1 VTLLDEPVGLRRERE
16 DLVAYGRRLAPD
28 GLAIGT
34 AGNLSCRAGDVVA
47 ITPRGVGYD
56 VMAPQHICLVT
67 LDGGQI
73 DAPLGPSSELPMHLA
88 VYRRCD
94 AAAVVHT
101 HSPFATTLGTVI
113 DELPPIHYLISL
125 LGGPVRVAPY
135 ATPGSDEL
143 ADHMATALE
152 GRSAVLLGN
161 HGTIT
166 TGDSL
171 EQAYSRALLLEW
183 LCGLYLRARLF
194 GEPRL
199 LDVEEIDKVGRQLE
213 HYLQNPAEA
222 APGPGPT

>member
-1 VTLLDEPVGLRRERE
+1 VTPGSCGEALRDARE

-34 AGNLSCRAGDVVA
+34 AGNLSCRVGDVVA

-56 VMAPQHICLVT
+56 FLSSGHICLVT
-67 LDGGQI
+67 LDGEPVE
-73 DAPLGPSSELPMHLA
+73 ATLGPSSELPMHLS
-88 VYRRCD
+88 VYRGGD

-101 HSPFATTLGTVI
+101 HSPYATTLGTLI

-135 ATPGSDEL
+135 ATPGSPEL
-143 ADHMATALE
+143 ADHMARALA

-166 TGDSL
+166 TGDTL
-171 EQAYSRALLLEW
+171 DQAYSRALLLEW
-183 LCGLYLRARLF
+183 LCSLYYRARLL

-199 LDVEEIDKVGRQLE
+199 LDLEEIDRVGRQLE
-213 HYLQNPAEA
+213 HYLQD
-222 APGPGPT
+222 PT

>member
-1 VTLLDEPVGLRRERE
+1 VTSESCGDALRDAFRDARE

-34 AGNLSCRAGDVVA
+34 AGNLSCRVGDVVA

-56 VMAPQHICLVT
+56 VLASGHICLMT
-67 LDGGQI
+67 LDGDPI
-73 DAPLGPSSELPMHLA
+73 EAPLGPSSELPMHLS
-88 VYRRCD
+88 VYRGGD

-101 HSPFATTLGTVI
+101 HSPFATTLGTLI

-135 ATPGSDEL
+135 ATPGSPEL
-143 ADHMATALE
+143 ADHMARALE

-166 TGDSL
+166 TGDTL
-171 EQAYSRALLLEW
+171 DQAYSRALLLEW
-183 LCGLYLRARLF
+183 LCSLYYRARLL

-199 LDVEEIDKVGRQLE
+199 LDLEEIDRVGRQLE
-213 HYLQNPAEA
+213 HYLQD
-222 APGPGPT
+222 PT

>member
-1 VTLLDEPVGLRRERE
+1 MRPRAEPGRLQRERE
-16 DLVAYGRRLAPD
+16 DLVAYGRRLASD

-34 AGNLSCRAGDVVA
+34 AGNLSCRSGDVVA

-56 VMAPQHICLVT
+56 VMAPEHVCLVT
-67 LDGGQI
+67 LDGDPI
-73 DAPLGPSSELPMHLA
+73 DAPLGPSSELPMHLS

-94 AAAVVHT
+94 AGAVVHT
-101 HSPFATTLGTVI
+101 HSAFATTLGTVI

-135 ATPGSDEL
+135 ATPGSTEL
-143 ADHMATALE
+143 ADHMAKALE

-171 EQAYSRALLLEW
+171 DQAYSRALLLEW
-183 LCGLYLRARLF
+183 LCGLYYRARLF

-199 LDVEEIDKVGRQLE
+199 LDVEEIDKVARQLE
-213 HYLQNPAEA
+213 HYLQDPS
-222 APGPGPT
+222 

>member
-1 VTLLDEPVGLRRERE
+1 VTLPAAPGSLQRARE

-47 ITPRGVGYD
+47 ITPRGVGYE
-56 VMAPQHICLVT
+56 VIEPQHICLVS
-67 LDGGQI
+67 LDGDWI

-88 VYRRCD
+88 VYRHCD

-101 HSPFATTLGTVI
+101 HSAFATALGTVI
-113 DELPPIHYLISL
+113 DQLPPIHYLISL

-135 ATPGSDEL
+135 ATPGSPEL
-143 ADHMATALE
+143 AKYMATALE

-183 LCGLYLRARLF
+183 LCGLYYRARLF

-199 LDVEEIDKVGRQLE
+199 LDPEEIDKVGRQLE
-213 HYLQNPAEA
+213 HYLQD
-222 APGPGPT
+222 PGRS

>member
-1 VTLLDEPVGLRRERE
+1 VTPGSCGEALRDARE

-34 AGNLSCRAGDVVA
+34 AGNLSCRVGDVVA
-47 ITPRGVGYD
+47 ITPRGVAYD
-56 VMAPQHICLVT
+56 VLSSGHICLMT
-67 LDGGQI
+67 LDGEPI
-73 DAPLGPSSELPMHLA
+73 EAPLGPSSELPMHLS
-88 VYRRCD
+88 VYRGGD

-101 HSPFATTLGTVI
+101 HSAFATTLGTLV

-135 ATPGSDEL
+135 ATPGSAEL
-143 ADHMATALE
+143 AGYMARALE

-166 TGDSL
+166 TGDTL
-171 EQAYSRALLLEW
+171 DQAYSRALLLEW
-183 LCGLYLRARLF
+183 LCSLYYRARLL

-199 LDVEEIDKVGRQLE
+199 LDLEEIDRVGRQLE
-213 HYLQNPAEA
+213 HYLQD
-222 APGPGPT
+222 PT

>member
-1 VTLLDEPVGLRRERE
+1 VRPLAGPGRLQRERE
-16 DLVAYGRRLAPD
+16 DLVTYGRRLAPD

-34 AGNLSCRAGDVVA
+34 AGNLSCRSGDIVA

-56 VMAPQHICLVT
+56 VMAPEHVCLVS
-67 LDGGQI
+67 LDGDPI
-73 DAPLGPSSELPMHLA
+73 DAPLGPSSELPMHLS
-88 VYRRCD
+88 VYRRRD

-101 HSPFATTLGTVI
+101 HSAFATTLGTVI

-135 ATPGSDEL
+135 ATPGSTEL
-143 ADHMATALE
+143 ADHMAKALE

-166 TGDSL
+166 TGESL
-171 EQAYSRALLLEW
+171 GQAYSRALLLEW
-183 LCGLYLRARLF
+183 LCGLYYRARLF

-199 LDVEEIDKVGRQLE
+199 LEVEEIDKVARQLE
-213 HYLQNPAEA
+213 HYLQDPS
-222 APGPGPT
+222 

>member
-1 VTLLDEPVGLRRERE
+1 VTPLAEPAGLRHERE
-16 DLVAYGRRLAPD
+16 ELVAYGRRFAPD

-47 ITPRGVGYD
+47 ITPRGVSYD
-56 VMAPQHICLVT
+56 VMAPEHVCLVT
-67 LDGGQI
+67 LDGEAI
-73 DAPLGPSSELPMHLA
+73 DAPLGASSELPMHLS
-88 VYRRCD
+88 VYGRCD
-94 AAAVVHT
+94 AGAVVHT
-101 HSPFATTLGTVI
+101 HSPFATTLGTLI

-135 ATPGSDEL
+135 ATPGSAEL
-143 ADHMATALE
+143 ADHMAKALE

-166 TGDSL
+166 TGDTL
-171 EQAYSRALLLEW
+171 DQAYSRALLLEW
-183 LCGLYLRARLF
+183 LCALYYRARVL

-213 HYLQNPAEA
+213 HYLQD
-222 APGPGPT
+222 PG